1 MLEGGCGGDEVVEGG
16 GELVEGDVV
25 VEAGGTAKGDESGD
39 GTVLAIYSVFESAD
53 DSLAK
58 YISYI
63 RIIHET
69 FTKSS

>member
-25 VEAGGTAKGDESGD
+25 VEAGGTAEGDESGD
-39 GTVLAIYSVFESAD
+39 GAVLAIYSVIESDD

-58 YISYI
+58 SFSYI
-63 RIIHET
+63 IIIHET